1 MSDHEWL
8 ILHQKLSASSD
19 SNQPTLTHD
28 RVHLSDRVIGKPAE
42 DSRERDGRRPSKVF
56 LDSRCFSSER
66 IVMNAGS
73 LKWRPQCAKAFVI
86 ILGLAASAF
95 ALADGSGWY
104 TPEQVAQGRWEYS
117 QKCGVCHGQQLQGTG
132 APALKGKIFN
142 DQWNGKRL
150 SDFYGYVHTN
160 MPLGLGASLPSQEY
174 ADIVAFLLAQ
184 SGLPAGTDKFTPYS
198 PMDRVLELNAATAA
212 GGTVAAAAPG
222 EIEIGKLYGK
232 LVQPTTTTPT
242 QAELDAADTSSDNWL
257 MYNKGY
263 RGERYS
269 KLAQIDTKNAG
280 SLRPV
285 CMYQLSEIGT
295 FSTGPV
301 TYDGILYV
309 TTHLGTHAIDATTCK
324 KIWTHSHVA
333 QGPEMNATNK
343 GVAIAGGRVIRGT
356 QDGFLFALDAKTG
369 APLWVRQVADW
380 SRGEGIGA
388 APIVLDDIVYVAK
401 AGSDWGIRGQMMAY
415 NVRDGSLAW
424 KFDLI
429 PKSGATGADTW
440 KTPGSSAHGGG
451 AAWVT
456 YALDRETGTLFV
468 PVANPGPDYKKDMRP
483 GANLFTESTVALD
496 ARSGKLKWWYQLRPN
511 DDHDWDTTVVSL
523 FDSDGRKLVATAGK
537 QGILHVVSRRDGKLV
552 FKLPM
557 TTLLNQDAPITPEGV
572 RVCPVAGVQWNGA
585 AHSLS
590 TGLLYVNAIDWC
602 TLFKLGP
609 DPKWV
614 ATVPYTG
621 LANGWGTND
630 PTSAWSGWINAVDPK
645 SGTIAW
651 RVKRPTPMYAAVTPT
666 AGDVLFTGDLSGNFL
681 ALDARNGNTL
691 YSFDTGGPI
700 AGGVITYE
708 VNGKQY
714 VAVASGSSGGSI
726 PLNGSATVVIFSE

>member
-1 MSDHEWL
+1 
-8 ILHQKLSASSD
+8 
-19 SNQPTLTHD
+19 
-28 RVHLSDRVIGKPAE
+28 
-42 DSRERDGRRPSKVF
+42 
-56 LDSRCFSSER
+56 
-66 IVMNAGS
+66 MNAGS
-73 LKWRPQCAKAFVI
+73 LKWRPLCTKAFVI

-142 DQWNGKRL
+142 DQWNGKKL
-150 SDFYGYVHTN
+150 SDFYGYVHAN

-198 PMDRVLELNAATAA
+198 PMDRVLELNSAAAA

-232 LVQPTTTTPT
+232 LVQPTTTRPT

-269 KLAQIDTKNAG
+269 TLAQIEKKNAG

-301 TYDGILYV
+301 MYDGILYA

-401 AGSDWGIRGQMMAY
+401 AGSDWGLRGQMMAY

-429 PKSGATGADTW
+429 PQSGATGAETW

-537 QGILHVVSRRDGKLV
+537 QGILHVVSRQDGKLV

-557 TTLLNQDAPITPEGV
+557 TTLLNQEAPITPEGV

-651 RVKRPTPMYAAVTPT
+651 RVKWPTPMYAAVTPT

-681 ALDARNGNTL
+681 ALDARNGKTL

>member
-1 MSDHEWL
+1 
-8 ILHQKLSASSD
+8 
-19 SNQPTLTHD
+19 
-28 RVHLSDRVIGKPAE
+28 
-42 DSRERDGRRPSKVF
+42 
-56 LDSRCFSSER
+56 
-66 IVMNAGS
+66 MNAGS
-73 LKWRPQCAKAFVI
+73 LKWRPLCTKAFVI
-86 ILGLAASAF
+86 ILGLAASAL

-440 KTPGSSAHGGG
+440 RTPESSAHGGG

-557 TTLLNQDAPITPEGV
+557 TTLLNQNAPITPEGV

>member
-1 MSDHEWL
+1 
-8 ILHQKLSASSD
+8 
-19 SNQPTLTHD
+19 
-28 RVHLSDRVIGKPAE
+28 
-42 DSRERDGRRPSKVF
+42 
-56 LDSRCFSSER
+56 
-66 IVMNAGS
+66 MNAGS
-73 LKWRPQCAKAFVI
+73 LKWRPLCAKAFVI
-86 ILGLAASAF
+86 ILGLSASAF

-142 DQWNGKRL
+142 DQWNGKKL

-198 PMDRVLELNAATAA
+198 PMDRVLELNAAAAA

-269 KLAQIDTKNAG
+269 TLAQIDTKNAG

-401 AGSDWGIRGQMMAY
+401 AGSDWGIRGQMMAF

-429 PKSGATGADTW
+429 PKSGETGADTW

-456 YALDRETGTLFV
+456 YALDRETGTLIV

-537 QGILHVVSRRDGKLV
+537 QGVLHVVSRQDGKLV

-630 PTSAWSGWINAVDPK
+630 PTSAWGGWINAVDPK
-645 SGTIAW
+645 SGTMAW
-651 RVKRPTPMYAAVTPT
+651 RLKRSTPMYAALTPT

-681 ALDARNGNTL
+681 ALDARNGKTL

-708 VNGKQY
+708 VKGKQY